1 MRYTTI
7 GSGQAARRVSTL
19 CLGVLPFGTTVDEA
33 PSFRLLDRFVEAG
46 GTFLDTSNNYAFWAP
61 GGRGGESEALLGRWR
76 AARGIGDEVVVCTK
90 SGALPS
96 TPGTSYE
103 DGSDGLSPAA
113 LDAAAE
119 ASARRLGTERLDVLL
134 GHIEDH
140 DTPIE
145 KTAEAYAALVDEG
158 RVGIWGLSNHTLPH
172 LERARAADTAAGRPG
187 AQVLQYRYTYTRPRH
202 WDPMANGRQVAADDG
217 ILEFVRR
224 GSPVSGRPVLM
235 AYSPLLNGSYT
246 RQDRPLP
253 ELYDHAGTR
262 RRLAALDEV
271 AARTGATRNQVVL
284 AWLMAHDIPVVPVF
298 GASTPGQLEEAL
310 ESAELELTPQD
321 RQVLDGAD
329 PLPDA

>member
-7 GSGQAARRVSTL
+7 GSGPAARRVSTL
-19 CLGVLPFGTTVDEA
+19 CLGALPFGTTVDEST
-33 PSFRLLDRFVEAG
+33 SFRLLDRFVEAG

-76 AARGIGDEVVVCTK
+76 AARGIGDGVVVCTK

-103 DGSDGLSPAA
+103 QGSDGLSPAA
-113 LDAAAE
+113 LDAAAR
-119 ASARRLGTERLDVLL
+119 AGARRLGTERLDVLL
-134 GHIEDH
+134 GHIEDPR
-140 DTPIE
+140 TPIE
-145 KTAEAYAALVDEG
+145 RTAEAYASLAGQG
-158 RVGIWGLSNHTLPH
+158 RIGMWGLSNHALAL

-187 AQVLQYRYTYTRPRH
+187 AQVLQYRYTYVRPRH
-202 WDPMANGRQVAADDG
+202 WDPGANGRQVVADDG

-224 GSPVSGRPVLM
+224 GSPVSGRPVMM
-235 AYSPLLNGSYT
+235 AYSPLLNGGYT
-246 RQDRPLP
+246 RRDRPLP

-284 AWLMAHDIPVVPVF
+284 AWLMAHDVPVVPVF
-298 GASTPGQLEEAL
+298 GASTPGQLEEAV
-310 ESAELELTPQD
+310 EAADLELAPQD
-321 RQVLDGAD
+321 RRTLEEPD
-329 PLPDA
+329 PSPGV

>member
-7 GSGQAARRVSTL
+7 GSGRSARRVSTL
-19 CLGVLPFGTTVDEA
+19 CLGVLPFGTTVDEGA
-33 PSFRLLDRFVEAG
+33 SFRLLDRFVEAG
-46 GTFLDTSNNYAFWAP
+46 GTFLDTSNNYAFWTP

-90 SGALPS
+90 SGALPT

-103 DGSDGLSPAA
+103 EGSDGLSPAA

-119 ASARRLGTERLDVLL
+119 AGARRLGTERLDVLL

-145 KTAEAYAALVDEG
+145 KTAEAYASLVEEG
-158 RVGIWGLSNHTLPH
+158 RIGMWGLSNHTLPL

-187 AQVLQYRYTYTRPRH
+187 AQVLQYRYTYVRPRH
-202 WDPMANGRQVAADDG
+202 WDPMANGRQVVADDG

-224 GSPVSGRPVLM
+224 GSPVSGRPVMM
-235 AYSPLLNGSYT
+235 AYSPLLHGGFT

-271 AARTGATRNQVVL
+271 ATRTGATRNQVVL
-284 AWLMAHDIPVVPVF
+284 AWLMGHEVPVVPVF

-310 ESAELELTPQD
+310 EAADLELTAQD
-321 RQVLDGAD
+321 REVLDAPD
-329 PLPDA
+329 PAPDA

>member
-7 GSGQAARRVSTL
+7 GSGQAARRVSSL
-19 CLGVLPFGTTVDEA
+19 CLGALPFGTTVDEA
-33 PSFRLLDRFVEAG
+33 TSFRLLDRFVEAG
-46 GTFLDTSNNYAFWAP
+46 GTFVDTSNNYAFWAP
-61 GGRGGESEALLGRWR
+61 GGRGGESESLLGRWR

-113 LDAAAE
+113 LDTAAE

-140 DTPIE
+140 HTPIE
-145 KTAEAYAALVDEG
+145 KTAEAYASLADQD
-158 RVGIWGLSNHTLPH
+158 RIGIWGLSNHTLPQ
-172 LERARAADTAAGRPG
+172 LERARAADTAAGRLG
-187 AQVLQYRYTYTRPRH
+187 AQVLQYRYSYTRPRH

-224 GSPVSGRPVLM
+224 GSPVSGQPVLM

-253 ELYDHAGTR
+253 EVYDHAGTH

-271 AARTGATRNQVVL
+271 TARTGATRNQVVL
-284 AWLMAHDIPVVPVF
+284 AWLMAHDVPVVPVF
-298 GASTPGQLEEAL
+298 GASTTGQLEEAL
-310 ESAELELTPQD
+310 ESADLELAPQD
-321 RQVLDGAD
+321 REVLDAAD
-329 PLPDA
+329 PSPDV